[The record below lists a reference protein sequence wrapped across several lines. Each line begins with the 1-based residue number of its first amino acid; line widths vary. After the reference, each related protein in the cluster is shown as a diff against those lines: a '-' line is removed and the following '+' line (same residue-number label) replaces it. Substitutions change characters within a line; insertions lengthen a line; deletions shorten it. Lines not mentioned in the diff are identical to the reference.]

1 MASYDQRFKVFLGTF
16 LERFLLTYWPE
27 ITPRLRLETLRLLPL
42 DLYADPPTGDVRAVD
57 VLAEVRTVGD
67 TEELIA
73 LHVDVQGQPL
83 VTFPRRMWEYYCLL
97 TLRHNRPVLP
107 VALLLYPPSAEE
119 QLAWGHYTTVVAGE
133 EIARFR
139 YRQIALRALP
149 AEAYLPGAGA
159 VGAALGLLMSPGPT
173 LSRPELYIA
182 CIQHIMAAEA
192 GGEVNAAEAWLLGEM
207 LLAYGDLT
215 EGERALAHQVAA
227 RRPEGRDIMAT
238 EGSWFRTQV
247 AEAERRGIEQGIK
260 QGIEQSIEQSR
271 EMIREIALVRFGV
284 VPAGLAA
291 RLAQAHNEEDLRLL
305 ARAVAA
311 APDSAA
317 LG

>member
-1 MASYDQRFKVFLGTF
+1 
-16 LERFLLTYWPE
+16 
-27 ITPRLRLETLRLLPL
+27 
-42 DLYADPPTGDVRAVD
+42 
-57 VLAEVRTVGD
+57 
-67 TEELIA
+67 
-73 LHVDVQGQPL
+73 
-83 VTFPRRMWEYYCLL
+83 
-97 TLRHNRPVLP
+97 
-107 VALLLYPPSAEE
+107 
-119 QLAWGHYTTVVAGE
+119 
-133 EIARFR
+133 
-139 YRQIALRALP
+139 
-149 AEAYLPGAGA
+149 
-159 VGAALGLLMSPGPT
+159 
-173 LSRPELYIA
+173 
-182 CIQHIMAAEA
+182 
-192 GGEVNAAEAWLLGEM
+192 M

-291 RLAQAHNEEDLRLL
+291 RLAQAHSEEDLRLL

>member
-1 MASYDQRFKVFLGTF
+1 
-16 LERFLLTYWPE
+16 
-27 ITPRLRLETLRLLPL
+27 
-42 DLYADPPTGDVRAVD
+42 
-57 VLAEVRTVGD
+57 
-67 TEELIA
+67 
-73 LHVDVQGQPL
+73 
-83 VTFPRRMWEYYCLL
+83 
-97 TLRHNRPVLP
+97 
-107 VALLLYPPSAEE
+107 
-119 QLAWGHYTTVVAGE
+119 
-133 EIARFR
+133 
-139 YRQIALRALP
+139 
-149 AEAYLPGAGA
+149 
-159 VGAALGLLMSPGPT
+159 
-173 LSRPELYIA
+173 
-182 CIQHIMAAEA
+182 
-192 GGEVNAAEAWLLGEM
+192 M

-247 AEAERRGIEQGIK
+247 AEAERRGIEQGIEQSIK

-317 LG
+317 LS